1 MDSEKT
7 DLPEPEQPERDDL
20 DWLRAAFDRA
30 NNPEQTEPTT
40 EQTSEDTPSDRHEV
54 TEPITGVFEF
64 SAEVES
70 GEAWWTAPKT
80 ERPVPELDPI
90 LTREPEVEPAVD
102 NSSLFPPT
110 EHIDV
115 IDMPDSSE
123 TEPEISES
131 AAFATEPEPIFK
143 HENPFDTA
151 GMFFDLPLL
160 KPQVEELPN
169 PGKQTRVKAANTKT
183 PRTGSGK
190 ARLVVSAI
198 LMGLILTGGGFAGGA
213 ALGKL
218 LHQPNTTEL
227 SKYDPKP
234 KGEWGWFELN
244 GGECF
249 SKYESAWQASY
260 KVVSCGEK
268 HAAELVYAGNL
279 AADSGSTSYP
289 GDEAVV
295 TLTMERCSRKDIVSL
310 SAASTV
316 TDLVIDVSYPE
327 NKAAWDSGIT
337 GYYCFATSASG
348 SLPNA
353 SIAGKELTKLK
364 VTN

>member
-1 MDSEKT
+1 MDSEKP

-20 DWLRAAFDRA
+20 DWLRAAFERA
-30 NNPEQTEPTT
+30 NNPEQPEPKV
-40 EQTSEDTPSDRHEV
+40 EAPAEDSPRDSHEV
-54 TEPITGVFEF
+54 TEPITGVFGISGE
-64 SAEVES
+64 SES

-90 LTREPEVEPAVD
+90 LTREPEVEPITENTDA
-102 NSSLFPPT
+102 LPPT

-115 IDMPDSSE
+115 IDIPDSLVADYDSPE
-123 TEPEISES
+123 TAPFSL
-131 AAFATEPEPIFK
+131 EPEPTIR

-151 GMFFDLPLL
+151 AMFFDLPLL

-169 PGKQTRVKAANTKT
+169 PGKPTRVKVTNSKA
-183 PRTGSGK
+183 PRARSGK
-190 ARLVVSAI
+190 PRLASSAI
-198 LMGLILTGGGFAGGA
+198 VLGLILTGGGFASGA
-213 ALGKL
+213 AIGKL

-227 SKYDPKP
+227 STYNPKP

-244 GGECF
+244 GGECI
-249 SKYESAWQASY
+249 SKYESAWQASF

-268 HAAELVYAGNL
+268 HDAELVYAGNL
-279 AADSGSTSYP
+279 AADTESAAYP
-289 GDEAVV
+289 GDDAMV

-316 TDLVIDVSYPE
+316 TDLVIDVAYPE
-327 NKAAWDSGIT
+327 SKAAWDSGIT
-337 GYYCFATSASG
+337 GYYCFATSPSG

-353 SIAGKELTKLK
+353 SISGKELTKLK
-364 VTN
+364 AAN